1 MAEQSM
7 IERVA
12 REIAKSYGDDFDNAF
27 RNKRLWIEC
36 RGEGGG
42 RFRDINEPFQTDYLD
57 MARAAIAAMREPT
70 PAMID
75 HFVSRALQV
84 QIGGSY
90 TWSDYARDQWQ
101 TMIDAALQ
109 ERG

>member
-1 MAEQSM
+1 MAEQSIM

-12 REIAKSYGDDFDNAF
+12 RAMARANYPAATDNDIDEM
-27 RNKRLWIEC
+27 W
-36 RGEGGG
+36 EGWVK
-42 RFRDINEPFQTDYLD
+42 E
-57 MARAAIAAMREPT
+57 ARAAIAAMREPT

-75 HFVSRALQV
+75 RFVSRALQV
-84 QIGGSY
+84 QIGGGY

>member
-12 REIAKSYGDDFDNAF
+12 RAMARANYPAASDNDIDEM
-27 RNKRLWIEC
+27 W
-36 RGEGGG
+36 EGWVM
-42 RFRDINEPFQTDYLD
+42 E
-57 MARAAIAAMREPT
+57 ARAAIAAMREPT
-70 PAMID
+70 PAMVKDGEACDGTI
-75 HFVSRALQV
+75 SAKE
-84 QIGGSY
+84 I
-90 TWSDYARDQWQ
+90 WQ

>member
-12 REIAKSYGDDFDNAF
+12 REIAKSYGNDFDNAF

-42 RFRDINEPFQTDYLD
+42 RFRDIKEPFQTDYLD

-70 PAMID
+70 PAMVNYGEACDGTISAKE
-75 HFVSRALQV
+75 V
-84 QIGGSY
+84 
-90 TWSDYARDQWQ
+90 WQ